1 MTRWALRIT
10 VFSLSF
16 FRPSPRHHALRVI
29 IIVYGWL
36 YLHELEFLCSFG
48 GESILILLN
57 YLIGALCSQTY
68 FLIANINCFKSRYL
82 GLQKDPWC
90 RNWNCRLVIFHPFQP
105 DLLRG
110 FNEYLWIATSLF
122 VFVWSTDILSW
133 ERVVTHNR
141 SKCPTGCSFSSRSNR
156 FSNWLSEWHPQFL
169 REKSTVI

>member
-1 MTRWALRIT
+1 MHYAL
-10 VFSLSF
+10 SL
-16 FRPSPRHHALRVI
+16 LCT
-29 IIVYGWL
+29 GWL

-90 RNWNCRLVIFHPFQP
+90 RNWNCRLVIFHLFQP
-105 DLLRG
+105 DLSRG
-110 FNEYLWIATSLF
+110 FKEYLWIATSLF
-122 VFVWSTDILSW
+122 VFVWSTDRLSW

-141 SKCPTGCSFSSRSNR
+141 SKFPTGCSFSSRSNSLSIYYPNDNR
-156 FSNWLSEWHPQFL
+156 NSSAKKALWYKNRWLQTSRYFCF
-169 REKSTVI
+169 